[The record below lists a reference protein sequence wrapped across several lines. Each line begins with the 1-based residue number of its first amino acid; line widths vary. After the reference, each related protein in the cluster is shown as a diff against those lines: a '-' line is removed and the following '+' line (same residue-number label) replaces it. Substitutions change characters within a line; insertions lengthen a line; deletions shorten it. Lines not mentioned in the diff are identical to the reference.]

1 MAFKRTHIRVSGAW
15 ENVVTIWRKVSG
27 VWQQDVMSWIKVSG
41 TWKECM
47 TYDSV
52 STLPTGLS
60 YDQSET
66 QYVVVTS
73 SDSWTAAVYLDK
85 DNIISSVT
93 ASGTTSQKCYITV
106 DSQESFANAT
116 IRVTCGTAYADVSI
130 LLSQ

>member
-1 MAFKRTHIRVSGAW
+1 MSFKRTHIRVSGAW

-27 VWQQDVMSWIKVSG
+27 TWQQNVVSWINISG
-41 TWKECM
+41 TWKKCM

-52 STLPTGLS
+52 STNPESLS

-73 SDSWTAAVYLDK
+73 SGSWTAAVYHDP
-85 DNIISSVT
+85 NGIISSVT
-93 ASGTTSQKCYITV
+93 PSGTTGQKCYITV
-106 DSQESFANAT
+106 DSQLDESLAT

-130 LLSQ
+130 SLSQ